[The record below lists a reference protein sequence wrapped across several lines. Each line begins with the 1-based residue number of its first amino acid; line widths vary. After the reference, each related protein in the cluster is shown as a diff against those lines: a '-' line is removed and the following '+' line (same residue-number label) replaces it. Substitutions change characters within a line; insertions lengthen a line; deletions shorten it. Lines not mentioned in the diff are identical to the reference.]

1 MTSLTSRAALP
12 LAAVALVAGTIG
24 VQLGHGGGSY
34 EPLRP
39 ADACVE
45 RPVTSQ
51 ADGIEG
57 LTERLVLIG
66 IDDAACTLGTSREA
80 LTLRIAQSDE
90 PTAAEISA
98 LRRGLLSAVRRMKA
112 DGTLPP
118 ASDLV
123 DEVLDSADLN
133 PLLERIIRA
142 LPDSAIDAA
151 LKTDDVLRRTID
163 DLDLRR
169 LLRELDDVSAIDE
182 QIEPAVTQAVKDSL
196 EARVRD
202 LV

>member
-24 VQLGHGGGSY
+24 VQLGHGGGTY

-39 ADACVE
+39 ADACIE

-80 LTLRIAQSDE
+80 LTLRIAQTDE

-123 DEVLDSADLN
+123 DEVLGSADLN
-133 PLLERIIRA
+133 PLLERVIRA

-163 DLDLRR
+163 DLDLRM
-169 LLRELDDVSAIDE
+169 LLRELDDVSAINE

>member
-1 MTSLTSRAALP
+1 MTSPARRAALP

-24 VQLGHGGGSY
+24 VQLGHGGGTY

-39 ADACVE
+39 ADACIE

-51 ADGIEG
+51 VDGIEG

-80 LTLRIAQSDE
+80 LTLRIAQADE
-90 PTAAEISA
+90 PTAAEIGA

-123 DEVLDSADLN
+123 DEVLGSADLN
-133 PLLERIIRA
+133 PLLERVVRA
-142 LPDSAIDAA
+142 LPDSAINAA
-151 LKTDDVLRRTID
+151 LKTDDVLRRTIEG
-163 DLDLRR
+163 LDLRR
-169 LLRELDDVSAIDE
+169 LLRDVDDVSAIDE

>member
-169 LLRELDDVSAIDE
+169 LLRELDDVSAINE

>member
-12 LAAVALVAGTIG
+12 LAAVALVVGTIG
-24 VQLGHGGGSY
+24 VQLGHGGGTY

-39 ADACVE
+39 ADACIE

-51 ADGIEG
+51 VDGIEG

-80 LTLRIAQSDE
+80 LTLRIAQTDE

-123 DEVLDSADLN
+123 DEVLGSADLN
-133 PLLERIIRA
+133 PLLERVIRA
-142 LPDSAIDAA
+142 LPDSAINAA
-151 LKTDDVLRRTID
+151 LKTDDVLRRTIA

>member
-24 VQLGHGGGSY
+24 VQLGHGGGTY

-39 ADACVE
+39 ADACIE

-51 ADGIEG
+51 VDGIEG

-80 LTLRIAQSDE
+80 LTLRIAQTDE

-123 DEVLDSADLN
+123 DEVLGSADLN
-133 PLLERIIRA
+133 PLLERVIRA
-142 LPDSAIDAA
+142 LPDSAINAA
-151 LKTDDVLRRTID
+151 LKTDDVLRRTIA

-182 QIEPAVTQAVKDSL
+182 QIGPAVTQAVKDSL

>member
-24 VQLGHGGGSY
+24 VQLGHGGGTY

-39 ADACVE
+39 ADACIE

-51 ADGIEG
+51 VDGIEG

-80 LTLRIAQSDE
+80 LTLRIAQTDE

-123 DEVLDSADLN
+123 DEVLGSADLN
-133 PLLERIIRA
+133 PLLERVIRA
-142 LPDSAIDAA
+142 LPDSAINAA
-151 LKTDDVLRRTID
+151 LKTDDVLRRTIA